1 MKKFKLYDYVLL
13 NTELEEPGERGI
25 HKGCRGVIVQYGE
38 DKSLVLFFN
47 KKDIGD
53 YAFAWVKN
61 NNLDFY
67 GEHDKYFL
75 DEFIA
80 FLKTQDPAKK
90 LSFSKTELQEYD
102 YVELTVERKEY
113 AEEGVHKGMRGTIL
127 NPEKIRG
134 CWQVYFADET
144 GADFAAVPV
153 REEDLKLI
161 KR

>member
-80 FLKTQDPAKK
+80 F
-90 LSFSKTELQEYD
+90 
-102 YVELTVERKEY
+102 
-113 AEEGVHKGMRGTIL
+113 
-127 NPEKIRG
+127 
-134 CWQVYFADET
+134 
-144 GADFAAVPV
+144 
-153 REEDLKLI
+153 
-161 KR
+161 